1 MGGSLGGATN
11 SCKFRY
17 SHTYSYRRTHT
28 HTHKRR
34 LLLEMVAMVQGSGLG
49 FCHLGPSIRTYSHI
63 QCALKTM
70 GTYSM
75 LQILPNTPFP
85 SYPSPLRPRPFL
97 WAKPNNGDKQLK
109 SVRFVLGHRI
119 STLGNLFAHWKGLSS
134 PVGGGCLWPPKP
146 PTTPSLQNP
155 SAPPCL
161 AQWPAVRQF
170 AGENR
175 ILYRF

>member
-1 MGGSLGGATN
+1 MALWVVQRTAVSSG
-11 SCKFRY
+11 
-17 SHTYSYRRTHT
+17 THT
-28 HTHKRR
+28 HTYTDAHTHTHGDFFSKWWPWFRDR
-34 LLLEMVAMVQGSGLG
+34 DLAFAIWAPASAHTRIFNAHSRQWELIAC
-49 FCHLGPSIRTYSHI
+49 FRYYRTHHSH
-63 QCALKTM
+63 
-70 GTYSM
+70 
-75 LQILPNTPFP
+75 PTPP
-85 SYPSPLRPRPFL
+85 PHRPRPFL

-175 ILYRF
+175 NLYRF